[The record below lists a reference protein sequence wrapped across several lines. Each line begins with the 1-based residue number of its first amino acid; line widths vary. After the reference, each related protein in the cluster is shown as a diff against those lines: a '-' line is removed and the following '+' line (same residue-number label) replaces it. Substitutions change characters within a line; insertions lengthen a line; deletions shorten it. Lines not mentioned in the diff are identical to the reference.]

1 MDSEGANQRRISFE
15 GTYNDGAAWSPEG
28 DLLAYTSRRDGQ
40 FQIAV
45 TNVVTLETRVITS
58 GPGENQSPTFSP
70 DGRKIAFT
78 SRRDGKNQIYV
89 MDLDGGNVR
98 QLTTEGSNDL
108 ADWSRIVPEK

>member
-58 GPGENQSPTFSP
+58 GPGENQSPTFAP

-78 SRRDGKNQIYV
+78 SRRDGKSQIYD

-98 QLTTEGSNDL
+98 QLTTEGNNDL
-108 ADWSRIVPEK
+108 ADWSRSVPEK

>member
-1 MDSEGANQRRISFE
+1 M
-15 GTYNDGAAWSPEG
+15 
-28 DLLAYTSRRDGQ
+28 
-40 FQIAV
+40 

-58 GPGENQSPTFSP
+58 GPGESQSPTVSP

-89 MDLDGGNVR
+89 VDLDGGNVR

-108 ADWSRIVPEK
+108 ADWSRSVPQK

>member
-1 MDSEGANQRRISFE
+1 MSFAQRRVSFD
-15 GTYNDGAAWSPEG
+15 GSYNDGAAWSPEG

-78 SRRDGKNQIYV
+78 SSRTGSKQIYV
-89 MDLDGGNVR
+89 MDSNGGNVR
-98 QLTTEGSNDL
+98 QLTHEGNNDM
-108 ADWSRIVPEK
+108 ADWSRGQP